1 MCRQLPMTRSF
12 LLFLAAAALAALA
25 TTPATAAVGLARA
38 RPAFV
43 PHQLIVKFRG
53 PNHPARAIALPDG
66 AGVLATAAALRRN
79 PRVAY
84 AEPNYIATASASRR
98 AVPFSLPNDTGSL
111 GGSLEATLAP
121 GSWVNKQ
128 WNFLSPVGPPTAEL
142 PTSPG
147 GIDAVGA
154 WTHLAEAGDPG
165 AAGAVVAVLDTGVA
179 FRNVGAFRRSPD
191 FVGRHKFVRGADF
204 VDHDHLPLDE
214 NGHGTHVAGTIAE
227 STNNRIGLT
236 GLAYRARLMVV
247 RVLNAAGRGNA
258 VAIAKGIRFAT
269 AHHAD
274 VINMSFN
281 FECGERVPIVDA
293 ALAKARAAGI
303 VLVASAGNLD
313 TEECISEPATS
324 PGVIGVGGTTEGGCL
339 GDYSPSGSAIDIV
352 APGGGPP
359 VPDCP
364 SVLSRPIYQVT
375 LKRDSTS
382 EFAIPVTYMGTSMA
396 AAHVSG
402 VAAMLLALEKHSG
415 HRPSRRVA
423 RRVTMRLLRTARNLH
438 LPRTEQGA
446 GLLDA
451 GRATLAWARL
461 KR

>member
-1 MCRQLPMTRSF
+1 MRRSF
-12 LLFLAAAALAALA
+12 LLLLAAAALAALLGTMPAAA
-25 TTPATAAVGLARA
+25 TVGLARA

-43 PHQLIVKFRG
+43 PHQLIVKLRD
-53 PNHPARAIALPDG
+53 PNRPARAIALPDG

-98 AVPFSLPNDTGSL
+98 ALSFSLPNDSGSL
-111 GGSLEATLAP
+111 GGPLEAALAP
-121 GSWVNKQ
+121 GSWVSKQ
-128 WNFLSPVGPPTAEL
+128 WNFLASKGTSTAEL

-165 AAGAVVAVLDTGVA
+165 AAGVVVAVLDTGIA
-179 FRNVGAFRRSPD
+179 FRNAGAFRRSPD
-191 FVGRHKFVRGADF
+191 FVGRHKFARGADF
-204 VDHDHLPLDE
+204 VGHDHLPLDE

-227 STNNRIGLT
+227 STDNRIGLT
-236 GLAYRARLMVV
+236 GLAYRARLMAV
-247 RVLNAAGRGNA
+247 RVLNAEGRGNA

-293 ALAKARAAGI
+293 ALAQARAKGI

-359 VPDCP
+359 VADCP
-364 SVLSRPIYQVT
+364 SILSRPIYQVT
-375 LKRDSTS
+375 LKHESTS
-382 EFAIPVTYMGTSMA
+382 EFAIPANYMGTSMA

-402 VAAMLLALEKHSG
+402 VVAMLVALEKRGG
-415 HRPSRRVA
+415 HEARQRVA
-423 RRVTMRLLRTARNLH
+423 RRVTVHLLRTARSIG
-438 LPRTEQGA
+438 LPRTQQGA

-451 GRATLAWARL
+451 GRATLAWAR
-461 KR
+461 RRR